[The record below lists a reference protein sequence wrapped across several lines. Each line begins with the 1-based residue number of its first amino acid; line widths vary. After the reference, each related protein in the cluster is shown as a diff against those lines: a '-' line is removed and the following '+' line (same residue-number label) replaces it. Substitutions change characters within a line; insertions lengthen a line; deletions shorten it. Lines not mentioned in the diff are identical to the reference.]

1 MGPLWLDAAALGA
14 FVDDLARLELQ
25 AVHVL
30 LCGIAL
36 GNRTLQEGQRKGK
49 TQMTKIILNTE
60 ELFIKDNL

>member
-25 AVHVL
+25 AVHVF

-36 GNRTLQEGQRKGK
+36 GNRTLQEGQSKGK
-49 TQMTKIILNTE
+49 KQMAKIILNNTE
-60 ELFIKDNL
+60 LYIKHKL